1 MGSGDGDRSPSC
13 IVVGVLAGNPTVAN
27 LRYSTYLTPR
37 KRWVR
42 EDALVRHGLRKTA
55 ALFIPPG
62 RGIGKTIS
70 GWRHRATLRSRGRV
84 SEHRNANRGE
94 NCENGKAGKGWAMP
108 GHRHCDC
115 KARRDKA
122 GALTVLAARR
132 TIVIEKSGW
141 IYPGRQMHPRV
152 RVFTPRYDL

>member
-1 MGSGDGDRSPSC
+1 MGH
-13 IVVGVLAGNPTVAN
+13 A
-27 LRYSTYLTPR
+27 
-37 KRWVR
+37 
-42 EDALVRHGLRKTA
+42 
-55 ALFIPPG
+55 
-62 RGIGKTIS
+62 
-70 GWRHRATLRSRGRV
+70 RA
-84 SEHRNANRGE
+84 
-94 NCENGKAGKGWAMP
+94 W
-108 GHRHCDC
+108 HCDC